1 MGGHAVANTPEPV
14 QLISIS
20 SDGRTIPVVVRHPYV
35 NTWDRYP
42 ELEPHL
48 IQAGAMQLVQLGV
61 SPLRLHDAR
70 LVADWL
76 VGKLHADPDV
86 LTSGGV

>member
-48 IQAGAMQLVQLGV
+48 LTAGAMQLGQLGTC
-61 SPLRLHDAR
+61 PLRLLDAR
-70 LVADWL
+70 LAANWL
-76 VGKLHADPDV
+76 IARLHQNPELLSSKA
-86 LTSGGV
+86 